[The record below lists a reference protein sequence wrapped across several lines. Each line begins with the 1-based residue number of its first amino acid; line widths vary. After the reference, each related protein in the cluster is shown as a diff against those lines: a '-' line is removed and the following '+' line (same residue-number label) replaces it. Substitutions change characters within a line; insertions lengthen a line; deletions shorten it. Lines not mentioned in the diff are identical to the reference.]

1 MDDALKTREELLADL
16 KAIRLQVAQ
25 LSHAESERKRAEA
38 ALRESERRY
47 REMANSLPE
56 TVFEMDSTGRITF
69 VNHAGFERFGY
80 SEDDLARGLNVSS
93 MVADSDRKRVS
104 ENIRRA
110 MLLGELRS
118 EEYIAV
124 RRDGT
129 TFPCVVS
136 SNRIVSNGQPVG
148 LRGFVFDITPRK
160 RAEEK
165 GERLLREVQQRAA
178 EMDATFASMP
188 DGVMIFG
195 PKGNMVRLN
204 AATLRITGLRDSDLA
219 LALADRLAM
228 LNLEKPNGEPF
239 SLEDTPVHL
248 ALEGKTVL
256 GEVMVSHPPDGRT
269 HWISS
274 SSAPIR
280 GPEGELLGAVV
291 IFTDITELHQL
302 QEQRDDVLYRVSHDL
317 RSPLMVIRVHTE
329 VLQHLL
335 RAAGGDTQVLKSVD
349 AITIAVQRLSA
360 MIEDLVDSV
369 GHESGQLRL
378 NQIPLDLRRFVFDL
392 VIRLTGVIQSER
404 VRIEAVA
411 PPPLVMADPDRLE
424 RILINLLVNALKY
437 SDPETDVVVTFET
450 GADEVVT
457 SISDSGPGIPPE
469 DEPYLFQRFRRV
481 GQHSKREDG
490 LGLGLYTARGLVEA
504 HGGKI
509 WVESNPG
516 KGSRFRFSLPLAP
529 PPETR
534 SGAGN
539 SDRPTSQPTE
549 DGRPGPRRSPA

>member
-56 TVFEMDSTGRITF
+56 TIFELDSIGRITF
-69 VNHAGFERFGY
+69 VNRAGFERFGY
-80 SEDDLARGLNVSS
+80 TEKDLARGLNVSA

-104 ENIRRA
+104 ENMRRV
-110 MLLGELRS
+110 MLLGEVRS

-124 RRDGT
+124 RKDGT

-136 SNRIVSNGQPVG
+136 SNRIVTNGQPVG
-148 LRGFVFDITPRK
+148 LRGFVVDITARK
-160 RAEEK
+160 RAEER

-188 DGVMIFG
+188 DGVMIFD

-204 AATLRITGLRDSDLA
+204 AATLRVTGLRGGDLA

-239 SLEDTPVHL
+239 SAEDTPVRL

-269 HWISS
+269 RWISG
-274 SSAPIR
+274 SSAPIE
-280 GPEGELLGAVV
+280 GPRGELLGAVV

-329 VLQHLL
+329 VLQQLL
-335 RAAGGDTQVLKSVD
+335 MEGDGNTRALKSVE
-349 AITIAVQRLSA
+349 AIAIAVQRLNT

-404 VRIEAVA
+404 IRIEAMEV
-411 PPPLVMADPDRLE
+411 PPLVMADPDRLE

-437 SDPETDVVVTFET
+437 SDPDTDVVVTFET
-450 GADEVVT
+450 GVDEVVT

-516 KGSRFRFSLPLAP
+516 KGSRFRFSLPAAP

-534 SGAGN
+534 SSAGN
-539 SDRPTSQPTE
+539 SHRPTSQPAE
-549 DGRPGPRRSPA
+549 DR